1 MSAKLG
7 HADHMLH
14 TNAMA
19 YGKENRELIE
29 KLEKAKIKS
38 DAVLAGKQFEK
49 MRAELQNRT
58 TKINLQAK
66 KLNLQKA
73 NVR

>member
-19 YGKENRELIE
+19 YGKESRELIE
-29 KLEKAKIKS
+29 RLEKAKCKS
-38 DAVLAGKQFEK
+38 DAVLAGAQFEK
-49 MRAELQNRT
+49 MRAELQSRT
-58 TKINLQAK
+58 AKINSQAK
-66 KLNLQKA
+66 ALGLQKA